1 VTKKTKLVKLQDR
14 RGDLLTFIVTVYY
27 DNGVVESYDFWPFDP
42 DMKESIE
49 DYIENDF

>member
-1 VTKKTKLVKLQDR
+1 MTKKTKLVKLQGKD
-14 RGDLLTFIVTVYY
+14 DEILTFIVTVYY
-27 DNGVVESYDFWPFDP
+27 DNGVVESYDFWPFDS